1 MKQNTVRNADKASA
15 PIKGLASM
23 GFVLNLQRSGYS
35 KANAV
40 CNDRGRH
47 TVEYTITTQK
57 L

>member
-23 GFVLNLQRSGYS
+23 GFVLNLSGYS